1 MLPLDSPRWHA
12 LETAKGPASHVP
24 GLLRQLREHP
34 EDEGLWWGELWG
46 ALFHPGSIC
55 SGAYAAIPHVVE
67 VALAHPGPVT
77 RRECAVVVGITV
89 LEGPVDVVPEEF
101 RTDFQTAIAHARRL
115 ALEELRVATPRL
127 TTHLH
132 LLMALAGLSGWKR
145 LGYQIDGLA
154 ADQLETKCPKCGVPL
169 VLLPEDE
176 GMSVSA
182 EPNAAFKPAA
192 RRLPVTPAPE
202 RTVPSDDGAG
212 PREQL
217 LALSL
222 HAGHARAATWL
233 RCLGGTASCPACAE
247 TFSLEDPGDSSR

>member
-12 LETAKGPASHVP
+12 LEAAKGPASHVP

-34 EDEGLWWGELWG
+34 EDEGLWWGELWD
-46 ALFHPGSIC
+46 ALYHPGSIC
-55 SGAYAAIPHVVE
+55 SGTYAAIPYVVE

-101 RTDFQTAIAHARRL
+101 RTDFRTAIAHARRL

-145 LGYQIDGLA
+145 LGDQIDGLA

-176 GMSVSA
+176 GMSISA
-182 EPNAAFKPAA
+182 EPNAAFKPGAQ
-192 RRLPVTPAPE
+192 RLPVTPAPE
-202 RTVPSDDGAG
+202 RTAPSDDGAG

-222 HAGHARAATWL
+222 HAGHSRAATWL

-247 TFSLEDPGDSSR
+247 TFPLEDPGDSSR